1 MYSYNASVVCNRL
14 ERFSKKKKLFLFSK
28 LRYATREFA
37 KIYNVDVVTL
47 NRRIGCR
54 CAWEKIAQIFFS
66 QIGQL
71 LTTD

>member
-37 KIYNVDVVTL
+37 KIYNVDVVT
-47 NRRIGCR
+47 
-54 CAWEKIAQIFFS
+54 
-66 QIGQL
+66 
-71 LTTD
+71 